1 MQDILPEVIELFPSP
16 FIHIGGDEANLRL
29 WTDDPEMQ
37 ALMKELGCKDAHEL
51 HSWFIKQMDAFLT
64 RQGRRMIGWDEIL
77 QGGLAP
83 GQR

>member
-1 MQDILPEVIELFPSP
+1 MQDVLSEVIDLFPSP

-29 WTDDPEMQ
+29 WAGDPELQ
-37 ALMKELGCKDAHEL
+37 AEMKRLGCKDAHEL

-64 RQGRRMIGWDEIL
+64 KRDRRLLGWDEIL

-83 GQR
+83 GPP